1 MENTTKGAQI
11 YSIFAAKSMIF
22 ANMVHQF
29 YNLRHLQGITDDRK
43 CWIATALGIAGS
55 VASSIFGGNKAKKA
69 ARAAAKERTYRANAE
84 KAWYDKA
91 YNTDYIDTK
100 AGQNM
105 LRRAQ
110 EIQDEYV
117 RKADGAAA
125 VGGGTAAA
133 TAQAKEAA
141 NRTMGDTIANIAA
154 QDTIRK
160 QHVDDQHQANV
171 SQLSRER
178 EDAANQRAANATD
191 AAQNASN
198 AIMTAAGSLEG
209 AANKQKTNALGNSG
223 DLLGNKNV
231 TSVSEGASFRA
242 NDSGLLNPAAKGK
255 TMLDDAVGDLM
266 KRKPNVPH
274 VGV

>member
-1 MENTTKGAQI
+1 
-11 YSIFAAKSMIF
+11 MIF

-29 YNLRHLQGITDDRK
+29 YNLHRPVGLTDNRK

-55 VASSIFGGNKAKKA
+55 VASSLIGGNKAKKA
-69 ARAAAKERTYRANAE
+69 ARQAAKERTYRANAE

-91 YNTDYIDTK
+91 YNTDYMDTK

-117 RKADGAAA
+117 RRADGAAA

-154 QDTIRK
+154 QDTARK
-160 QHVDDQHQANV
+160 AQVEDAHQANV

-178 EDAANQRAANATD
+178 EDAANQQAANATN

-198 AIMTAAGSLEG
+198 AIMNGAGSLESIG
-209 AANKQKTNALGNSG
+209 KSQKTNTLGDKG
-223 DLLGNKNV
+223 GLLGNTSV
-231 TSVSEGASFRA
+231 TSISEGLSHRT
-242 NDSGLLNPAAKGK
+242 DSNGLLNPNSYGK
-255 TMLDDAVGDLM
+255 TMLDDAVGDVM

>member
-29 YNLRHLQGITDDRK
+29 YNLRHLQGITDGRK

-55 VASSIFGGNKAKKA
+55 VASSLFGANKAKKA
-69 ARAAAKERTYRANAE
+69 ARAAARERTYRANAE

-91 YNTDYIDTK
+91 YNTDYMDTK

-178 EDAANQRAANATD
+178 EDAENQRAANITS

-209 AANKQKTNALGNSG
+209 AANNRKINALGNSG
-223 DLLGNKNV
+223 DVLGNKNV
-231 TSVSEGASFRA
+231 TSVSDVASFRA